1 MFKNLE
7 ILKERY
13 FQLLDNSTKDISTK
27 TKTPHNFLLT
37 PNWMLV
43 VPRTKDKNYPDTPI
57 NSLGFIGCLITK
69 QVEKLEFIKEVTP
82 LKILEEVSYPL

>member
-1 MFKNLE
+1 
-7 ILKERY
+7 
-13 FQLLDNSTKDISTK
+13 
-27 TKTPHNFLLT
+27 
-37 PNWMLV
+37 MLV